1 MKRRVALT
9 FTASAALLAACGAPR
24 WDTATYD
31 QFPLNW
37 RRAERGAEVIRVIA
51 TVPGGGALSDAIG
64 VELARRGFVVI
75 EPASTVGMAP
85 GVDFK
90 AVMEHH
96 IPARRNPVE
105 MWKLRNQLHARGV
118 NAFLIVRAHDFA
130 PRPYLGRLFWQQ
142 AELEIHSTTEENA
155 TSNGA
160 IAGTGWANL
169 RHDRAQSPTEAAAEM
184 VKNLARGPGGI

>member
-1 MKRRVALT
+1 
-9 FTASAALLAACGAPR
+9 
-24 WDTATYD
+24 
-31 QFPLNW
+31 
-37 RRAERGAEVIRVIA
+37 
-51 TVPGGGALSDAIG
+51 VPGGGALSEAIG
-64 VELARRGFVVI
+64 VELAKRGFVII
-75 EPASTVGMAP
+75 EPASTVGMAI

-90 AVMEHH
+90 AVSEHH

-118 NAFLIVRAHDFA
+118 NAFLIVRTHDFA

-160 IAGTGWANL
+160 IAGTFWANL
-169 RHDRAQSPTEAAAEM
+169 RHDRAQTPPEAAAEM

>member
-1 MKRRVALT
+1 MKRRSTLT
-9 FTASAALLAACGAPR
+9 SMASAAFLSACGAPR
-24 WDTATYD
+24 WDTARYD

-37 RRAERGAEVIRVIA
+37 RRAERGAALIRVIA
-51 TVPGGGALSDAIG
+51 IVPGGGALSDAVG
-64 VELARRGFVVI
+64 VELAKRGFVII
-75 EPASTVGMAP
+75 EPASTVGMVT

-90 AVMEHH
+90 AVAEHP

-118 NAFLIVRAHDFA
+118 DAFMIVRVHDFA

-160 IAGTGWANL
+160 IAGTFWANL
-169 RHDRAQSPTEAAAEM
+169 RHDRAQTPPEAAAEM
-184 VKNLARGPGGI
+184 VKNLARGPGAI